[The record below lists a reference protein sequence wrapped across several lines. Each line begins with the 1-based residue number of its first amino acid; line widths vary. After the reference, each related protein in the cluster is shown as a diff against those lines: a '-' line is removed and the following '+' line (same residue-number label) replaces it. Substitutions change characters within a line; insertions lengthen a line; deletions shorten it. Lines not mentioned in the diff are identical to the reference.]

1 MLVPGH
7 AHDLFLS
14 YAHAEAQ
21 WVEAFKKAFCQEFH
35 EREGR
40 PVSVW
45 QDSTDLRPGT
55 KWTAELEAGVKNAA
69 ALLAIVSPAYQSSPW
84 CREERKFLLNHYGGL
99 EGLKVPNENLY
110 RFFKIFKLPTERDL
124 LAELQ
129 DVRFFS
135 QAKEPYG
142 VDSAEFK
149 VAITKAV
156 TAIRELFRL
165 MSNGQTS
172 VYLATGPIEIESDRT
187 RLEDELTGH
196 GYKVRPG
203 FALSED
209 YGAEALVTEME
220 SCSRAIFLLGGQHDN
235 FVEQQIDQA
244 VAFKKP
250 CLFWIH
256 PRLSANA
263 VAAQRALFEH
273 LRERDLPSGSEILGH
288 QSIPAL
294 WNDLKPKLNDRTQP
308 KPAAAAESGKPRV
321 YLIFDATLSAESE
334 AASQLSGILNDRNLQ
349 VIQSKNYDDHQELMN
364 TSDGAL
370 LLRTTRPEP
379 DDWWLR
385 LVAQEVIL
393 STRFASKALVL
404 ADPTRLKVS
413 AGDIPILPYSQPF
426 PLRALDPFVEKLLRA
441 KGVHAGH

>member
-1 MLVPGH
+1 MVPGY

-55 KWTAELEAGVKNAA
+55 KWTAELENGVRNAA
-69 ALLAIVSPAYQSSPW
+69 AVLAIVSPAYQASPW
-84 CREERKFLLNHYGGL
+84 CREERRFLLNHYGGL
-99 EGLKVPNENLY
+99 EGLKVEAIY
-110 RFFKIFKLPTERDL
+110 RFLKIFKLPTERDL

-135 QAKEPYG
+135 QTKEPYPIETP
-142 VDSAEFK
+142 EFK

-165 MSNGQTS
+165 MSNGHTS
-172 VYLATGPIEIESDRT
+172 VYLATGAMEMEPDRT

-203 FALSED
+203 FALNED
-209 YGAEALVTEME
+209 FGAETLAAELDP
-220 SCSRAIFLLGGQHDN
+220 CSRAIFLLGGHHDP
-235 FVEQQIDQA
+235 FVSQQIEQA
-244 VAFKKP
+244 IAFNKP

-256 PRLSANA
+256 PRLSLNA
-263 VAAQRALFEH
+263 TPEQQRLLQH
-273 LRERDLPSGSEILGH
+273 LQDRRDLPAGSEILGG

-294 WNDLKPKLNDRTQP
+294 WSALEPKLKDNPP
-308 KPAAAAESGKPRV
+308 KPAAATESTKPSV
-321 YLIFDATLSAESE
+321 YLIFDATLSAESD
-334 AASQLSGILNDRNLQ
+334 AAAHLTGILNNRNLQ
-349 VIQSKNYDDHQELMN
+349 VIQSKNFDDHQDLMH
-364 TSDGAL
+364 TSDAAL
-370 LLRTTRPEP
+370 LLRTTKPEP

-385 LVAQEVIL
+385 LLAQEVIL

-404 ADPTRLKVS
+404 ADTTRLKLTP
-413 AGDIPILPYSQPF
+413 GDIPVLPYSQPF
-426 PLRALDPFVEKLLRA
+426 SPQTLDPFIDKLQRA
-441 KGVHAGH
+441 RGAHAGGR